1 MISLY
6 HAWLFSNIANRRGD
20 IELNEGPDFNISFWK
35 KNVTRTYIR
44 YRMSSE
50 RLIYVQFTSCNQG
63 LWQTFFMSLE
73 SKKYF
78 GPYIHLSITFKILYF
93 LCIILLYI
101 ICLSETYLN
110 SWIDDGSL
118 EIEVWLVTRAGYPF
132 SSKRRGV
139 FYLL

>member
-1 MISLY
+1 
-6 HAWLFSNIANRRGD
+6 
-20 IELNEGPDFNISFWK
+20 
-35 KNVTRTYIR
+35 
-44 YRMSSE
+44 
-50 RLIYVQFTSCNQG
+50 
-63 LWQTFFMSLE
+63 MSLE

-118 EIEVWLVTRAGYPF
+118 EIEV
-132 SSKRRGV
+132 
-139 FYLL
+139 